1 MKKLIIPIIILL
13 YISFW
18 SAYFEDKYFCKFNT
32 QNIEVSL
39 KKEKW
44 FEKCLDYYNKI
55 YIQIKQIDKSIKTTN
70 WYLEIDDDK
79 LYRNKVKLELEGQMA
94 NLIYLQNILNK
105 SLNEFENNLF
115 IKVKKLLNFYLRVE
129 KDKLEVQ
136 YTATKIQIDNHKKSW
151 NIEWFRNT
159 INRFETI
166 QLKRNILQKV
176 FIATN
181 FEELIP
187 LLKVWIDFGR
197 FHKI

>member
-1 MKKLIIPIIILL
+1 MKKFIIPVILLL

-39 KKEKW
+39 KKENW
-44 FEKCLDYYNKI
+44 FERCLDYYNKI
-55 YIQIKQIDKSIKTTN
+55 YTQIKQLDKSIKTTD

-79 LYRNKVKLELEGQMA
+79 LYRSKVKIELESQRT
-94 NLIYLQNILNK
+94 NLVYLQNILDK
-105 SLNEFENNLF
+105 SLSEFENNLF

-151 NIEWFRNT
+151 NIEWFKNT

-176 FIATN
+176 FIATD